1 MPVVRACLVVASVLT
16 GSLLCS
22 GLRLTCS
29 WYLDDCFYCDLLGSR
44 IIYYRLARG
53 TGDQRQEQQPNMWGD
68 PAAAHLLSSPASP
81 LAEATT
87 RNGDCAVPK
96 SSQGGEEMEGM
107 KTAAEVRSV
116 LLNIFRGFS
125 QEPSPSSLQL
135 SSPEWTQLFLRYDV
149 LVHLELL
156 DWDAV
161 VTGVKGSEEKSGD
174 GAESTTRSASP
185 SSSSSVVAAVCANLV
200 GAVRRN
206 VKDTSSTSAS
216 GSSNLAA
223 LALHVARMLRDL
235 FEGVDKMTGNASNTS
250 AVGASTASATSSD
263 QSKRVELIGRA
274 RATCGALNLLRL
286 LCHAVIVD
294 ACSEASSP
302 RSSVSSVSDYLTEAF
317 AYRSSSTS
325 RDRDGALEII
335 DAVLTFLSAAS
346 SKSTSKSTAG
356 DIITSVPELYD
367 ATNQCLSLLIVLTST
382 QLYSPMMSSWQLLE
396 VWQQQQQQQCDNNY
410 FLRRI
415 MEESSRRDAQMRLN
429 SPISPSAPKWTTQS
443 TLSALL
449 HMIMDRPRPPE
460 RSIVYH
466 HTELAK
472 LVAEHARG
480 EQLAQDG
487 MYEAH
492 TIVMAQSPRV
502 DEKGRPILVENDAG
516 NSSSGVSKLDGT
528 DDGARQSSSGGT
540 GLAVTSG
547 SADSSIYVPSATAN
561 AGERRLSRRHLELLQ
576 GATSSRVLLNATRGV
591 LNISSTLLLLPFRLM
606 TLALTLFGHGGGGA
620 SGFQYR
626 LMSNGGRSNGASTVT
641 TSGTGDSEYDHAR
654 MEQLEAVFRA
664 TGVDG
669 SQQRRKNNL
678 TNDVLWL
685 TDSPAADLASGLFL
699 ALANNY
705 RASEVGGAFASSGP
719 SALPPNPFRSELLAL
734 SDKRWEGGP
743 GNTSDLNNS
752 NDDVLNFGDE
762 GTRSQV
768 LGVFDGLGQPP
779 LSYQQSESVVGAT
792 LSINFESLFGSFGRT
807 LHTEPSQLVLYTL
820 LQSSPTL
827 AASASVTADRDA
839 LVMPLLRTLY
849 FASTLSH
856 QQKTSK
862 FRSAS
867 MADGDSST
875 TSPNYKQHFRSQSQ
889 LYVILILLLIFSQD
903 QSFGPDAFRRVVV
916 ARVPWYRERQL
927 RDVNLGSVL
936 LLTSLRAITFNLHRL
951 KDPFLLSNCC
961 AVLLNISPHV
971 CGLHSYA
978 AMRLASV
985 TVSCMKRYVVECGKN
1000 GGKAAEEGDILSTL
1014 GMYGETCRTLL
1025 QLLKHGVR
1033 ARVVGRNLHLVYA
1046 LVYLQRDFY
1055 DIMSARASPFKAPE
1069 MATIM
1074 QIISCADRAIQ
1085 EDGNARTA
1093 DETMSIL
1100 EKTVDKLKAVTKP
1113 AATHTSS
1120 SGLRERSNSF
1130 DSLASDV
1137 STITDAGSDF
1147 TFTYEEEQDPEIFF
1161 VPYIHEVIVCTVSA
1175 SSIEWQKSSIRVFPL
1190 LEGGEEEDDELA
1202 PALQSYV
1209 SDAGDAV

>member
-1 MPVVRACLVVASVLT
+1 
-16 GSLLCS
+16 
-22 GLRLTCS
+22 
-29 WYLDDCFYCDLLGSR
+29 
-44 IIYYRLARG
+44 
-53 TGDQRQEQQPNMWGD
+53 MWGD

-81 LAEATT
+81 LAEATNK
-87 RNGDCAVPK
+87 NGDSTPVTGGSNGQAVTTSNVGK
-96 SSQGGEEMEGM
+96 EEMEGM
-107 KTAAEVRSV
+107 KAAAEVRSV
-116 LLNIFRGFS
+116 LLNIFGSFS
-125 QEPSPSSLQL
+125 RQPSPSSLQL

-161 VTGVKGSEEKSGD
+161 VAGAKRLEEKSGD
-174 GAESTTRSASP
+174 TAESNTCTSA
-185 SSSSSVVAAVCANLV
+185 SSSSSFSVVAAACANLV
-200 GAVRRN
+200 CAMRRN
-206 VKDTSSTSAS
+206 VKDATSAS
-216 GSSNLAA
+216 ASGSSSSSNLAA

-235 FEGVDKMTGNASNTS
+235 SEGVDKMTGNVTNTS
-250 AVGASTASATSSD
+250 D
-263 QSKRVELIGRA
+263 PSKRVELIGRA

-286 LCHAVIVD
+286 LSHAVIVN
-294 ACSEASSP
+294 ACSAASSSSSQ
-302 RSSVSSVSDYLTEAF
+302 SSVSSTSVYLAEAF
-317 AYRSSSTS
+317 AYRSSGGGSRSSTS
-325 RDRDGALEII
+325 RDRVGALEII
-335 DAVLTFLSAAS
+335 DAVFTFLSATS
-346 SKSTSKSTAG
+346 FSKLTSAKSTAG
-356 DIITSVPELYD
+356 DIITTIPELYD
-367 ATNQCLSLLIVLTST
+367 VMNQCLSLLIVLIST
-382 QLYSPMMSSWQLLE
+382 RLYSPMMSSWQLLE
-396 VWQQQQQQQCDNNY
+396 VLQQQDQQQQRRRDNNY
-410 FLRRI
+410 FLRLI
-415 MEESSRRDAQMRLN
+415 MEESARRDAQMRLH
-429 SPISPSAPKWTTQS
+429 SPTSPSAPKWTTQS

-472 LVAEHARG
+472 LVAEHARR
-480 EQLAQDG
+480 ELLAKDG

-492 TIVMAQSPRV
+492 TIVMAQAPRI
-502 DEKGRPILVENDAG
+502 DEKGRPILMDNDTG
-516 NSSSGVSKLDGT
+516 NISGVSNMDGT
-528 DDGARQSSSGGT
+528 GQSSS

-547 SADSSIYVPSATAN
+547 SADSTAYVPQSATAA
-561 AGERRLSRRHLELLQ
+561 AGERRLSPRHLALLQ
-576 GATSSRVLLNATRGV
+576 RAASSRVLLNATRGV

-606 TLALTLFGHGGGGA
+606 SLALTLFGHGGGGA
-620 SGFQYR
+620 SSFRYR
-626 LMSNGGRSNGASTVT
+626 LIGNGGQSKGASAVA

-654 MEQLEAVFRA
+654 MMQLESAFGA
-664 TGVDG
+664 TRVDG
-669 SQQRRKNNL
+669 SQQRRKNKL
-678 TNDVLWL
+678 INDVLWL

-699 ALANNY
+699 MLVNNC
-705 RASEVGGAFASSGP
+705 RASDAGGAFTSGDP
-719 SALPPNPFRSELLAL
+719 SLLPPNPFRSELSAL
-734 SDKRWEGGP
+734 SDNRWEGGP
-743 GNTSDLNNS
+743 GNTSGLERSS
-752 NDDVLNFGDE
+752 NDALNFRDE
-762 GTRSQV
+762 VAQV
-768 LGVFDGLGQPP
+768 LGVLDDLGQSP
-779 LSYQQSESVVGAT
+779 LSYQQPESAFGAA

-820 LQSSPTL
+820 LQSSPAF

-849 FASTLSH
+849 FASTMAH

-862 FRSAS
+862 GRSAS
-867 MADGDSST
+867 MVDGEPPT

-903 QSFGPDAFRRVVV
+903 QSFAPDAFRRVVV
-916 ARVPWYRERQL
+916 PRVLWYRERQL

-936 LLTSLRAITFNLHRL
+936 LLTTLRAITFNLHRL

-1000 GGKAAEEGDILSTL
+1000 SGKPAEEGDVLSSL

-1033 ARVVGRNLHLVYA
+1033 ARVVSRNLHLVYA

-1055 DIMSARASPFKAPE
+1055 DIMAARASPFKAPE

-1074 QIISCADRAIQ
+1074 QIISCADKAIQ

-1113 AATHTSS
+1113 AATQPGGP
-1120 SGLRERSNSF
+1120 GLRERSNSF
-1130 DSLASDV
+1130 DSLASDA

-1161 VPYIHEVIVCTVSA
+1161 VPYIYEVIVCTISA
-1175 SSIEWQKSSIRVFPL
+1175 SSIEWNKSSIRVFSL
-1190 LEGGEEEDDELA
+1190 LEGAEEEDDELA
-1202 PALQSYV
+1202 PALQSYT